1 MQITSSL
8 PSSAGRSS
16 ATGSSLAG
24 TVYGSIDQ
32 MTQAITQAGQ
42 RYTESYAARFSA
54 EGNGAITKDQMIA
67 TLKQDFPGYTLVSS
81 EPTDVVK
88 GKSLLYIDD
97 NNLAKMA
104 SDPTYRAK
112 VMGLMRRE
120 LDSQSVQIRS
130 ADGNGT
136 TQIKMTGMAFSLSD
150 KNPSVDGIPYAGSA
164 TSEGVTTT
172 TTSNSGTGRTSARD
186 SIRDWLEQ
194 ALERAREARRTE
206 AARTETARTETATK
220 AASSRLDV
228 WV

>member
-1 MQITSSL
+1 MQIASSPL
-8 PSSAGRSS
+8 STQPSAGRSS
-16 ATGSSLAG
+16 PAAGPSLAG

-32 MTQAITQAGQ
+32 MTQAIVQAGQ
-42 RYTESYAARFSA
+42 RYTESYAARFA
-54 EGNGAITKDQMIA
+54 ADGNGAITKDQMIA

-81 EPTDVVK
+81 EPSDVVA

-120 LDSQSVQIRS
+120 LESQSVQIRS
-130 ADGNGT
+130 NDGNGT
-136 TQIKMTGMAFSLSD
+136 TQIQMTGMVFSLSD

-164 TSEGVTTT
+164 TSVGVTTT
-172 TTSNSGTGRTSARD
+172 TSSSGTGRTSARD

-194 ALERAREARRTE
+194 AMERARETRRADAARAE
-206 AARTETARTETATK
+206 AAK
-220 AASSRLDV
+220 SASSRFDLSV
-228 WV
+228 

>member
-1 MQITSSL
+1 MQIASSPL
-8 PSSAGRSS
+8 STQPSTGRSS
-16 ATGSSLAG
+16 TAGSSLAG

-32 MTQAITQAGQ
+32 MTQAIVQAGQ
-42 RYTESYAARFSA
+42 RYTESYAARFAA
-54 EGNGAITKDQMIA
+54 EGNGAISTDQMIA

-130 ADGNGT
+130 NDGTGT
-136 TQIKMTGMAFSLSD
+136 TRIQMTGMVFSLSD

-172 TTSNSGTGRTSARD
+172 TTSSSGTGRTSARD

-194 ALERAREARRTE
+194 AMERARETR
-206 AARTETARTETATK
+206 RTETARAEAAKT
-220 AASSRLDV
+220 ASSRLDL